1 MRRFLFIELT
11 PLANFAIAGIVLN
24 LAFHLWISVMDADFL
39 LSIANK
45 IPDSL
50 EDLAAEKAKNL
61 TYANLSIIASV
72 VNILSSFLVLK
83 WIFESNMF
91 LQERELPD
99 MRFEPAYSVLWFFVP
114 VASFYLPYA
123 AMQEIYM
130 GTIALREKDKP
141 AWQEYRKSPYL
152 LAWWLFLWLPFAYQV
167 SVLFR
172 FGGSEL
178 DAITFIIDNYWLAP
192 VMTGLRIFEALFLIL
207 SIREIRNAQ
216 QAVLRMEQEAQVD

>member
-1 MRRFLFIELT
+1 MRRFLFFELT

-24 LAFHLWISVMDADFL
+24 LLLLLWMSVMDAGFL
-39 LSIANK
+39 LSIANHV
-45 IPDSL
+45 PDSI
-50 EDLAAEKAKNL
+50 EDLLQEKGKDSV
-61 TYANLSIIASV
+61 YANVSLVAAV

-83 WIFESNMF
+83 WIYESNKF

-123 AMQEIYM
+123 AMQEIYT
-130 GTIALREKDKP
+130 GTIALREKDKS
-141 AWQEYRKSPYL
+141 AWQEYRKSAYL

-167 SVLFR
+167 SVMFR
-172 FGGSEL
+172 FSGSEQ
-178 DAITFIIDNYWLAP
+178 DAISFMIDNYWLSP
-192 VMTGLRIFEALFLIL
+192 VMAGLRIFEAVFLLL

-216 QAVLRMEQEAQVD
+216 QEIIRMEQEA